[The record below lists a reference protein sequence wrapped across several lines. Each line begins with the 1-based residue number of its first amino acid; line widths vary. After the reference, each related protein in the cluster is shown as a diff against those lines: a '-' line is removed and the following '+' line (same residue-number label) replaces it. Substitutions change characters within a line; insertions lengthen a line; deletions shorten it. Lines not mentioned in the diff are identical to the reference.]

1 MRHTAHYRLLLT
13 FVAIFWASTGV
24 AQTPVIESG
33 CTYVVGGPPSART
46 PTRRNRIPAS
56 QWK

>member
-1 MRHTAHYRLLLT
+1 
-13 FVAIFWASTGV
+13 
-24 AQTPVIESG
+24 VIESG